1 MRALFIFLLVSLTSF
16 ATADQ
21 TAMQKLNNLLADPTA
36 QEQAYAAGHE
46 RITFCKHCHGEDG
59 NSKRNYIPNLAEQN
73 PIYLFNAFEKFAN
86 GERTDFVMSKLAGAL
101 SQEDRVNIALYYG
114 QQKVVTKPSDTP
126 QLRAAGEAIFQR
138 VCQSCHG
145 AQGQGQQD
153 MPRLAGQPAEYVTR
167 TLKIFRS
174 QDPSRAA
181 SVMLAITANMSDD
194 EMLAV
199 ASYIQE
205 LEP

>member
-1 MRALFIFLLVSLTSF
+1 MRSILFVLLSGLASFSF
-16 ATADQ
+16 ADQ
-21 TAMQKLNNLLADPTA
+21 HPLQQLEALKADPAA
-36 QEQAYAAGHE
+36 QEAAYVAGHE
-46 RITFCKHCHGEDG
+46 RISLCKHCHGEDG

-167 TLKIFRS
+167 TLKVFRS